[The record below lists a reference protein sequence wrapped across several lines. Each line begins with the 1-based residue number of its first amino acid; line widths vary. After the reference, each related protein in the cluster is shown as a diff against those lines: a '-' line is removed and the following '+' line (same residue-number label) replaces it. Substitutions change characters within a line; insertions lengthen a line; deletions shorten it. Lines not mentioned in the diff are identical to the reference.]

1 MKRLKIKKKKNIIIF
16 TTSRADFYLLSP
28 LIKKISKNQKFNLN
42 LVATGNHFE
51 KKKVKHIKK

>member
-1 MKRLKIKKKKNIIIF
+1 MKRLKINKKKKIIIF

-28 LIKKISKNQKFNLN
+28 LIKKISKNRKFNLN

-51 KKKVKHIKK
+51 KKKR